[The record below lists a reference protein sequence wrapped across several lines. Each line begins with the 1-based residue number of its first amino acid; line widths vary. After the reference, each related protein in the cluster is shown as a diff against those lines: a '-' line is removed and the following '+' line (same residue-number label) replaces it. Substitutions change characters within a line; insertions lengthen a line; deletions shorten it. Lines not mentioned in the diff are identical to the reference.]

1 MTEAAERSVAHDDL
15 QPLSATQIEQVK
27 AYVSKLDNNN
37 HKMAE
42 IPLGQELTWEVK
54 ITPELVILYADGV
67 EDFNPWY
74 EAWPVG
80 PGESPFGTA
89 ITPPLLVP
97 YGQHYFHREG
107 QGRAEVGGM
116 ATQWKT
122 EFIAPVMVGTTVRY
136 HGKLTRKFVKR
147 GRLYTQRDF
156 TMTDAE
162 TGKLLLKH
170 TAIALSQ
177 NAKVDLPDGDVVE
190 EGASDGSGD

>member
-1 MTEAAERSVAHDDL
+1 VAAHDDL
-15 QPLSATQIEQVK
+15 QPLTATQIAQVSGYVEQ
-27 AYVSKLDNNN
+27 LEQNN
-37 HKMAE
+37 HRMWD
-42 IPLGQELTWEVK
+42 IPMGTERTWDMK
-54 ITPELVILYADGV
+54 ITPEMVILYADGV

-89 ITPPLLVP
+89 IAPPLLVP
-97 YGQHYFHREG
+97 YRQHWFHREG
-107 QGRAEVGGM
+107 EGKAEVGGM

-122 EFIAPVMVGTTVRY
+122 EFFAPVMVGSTVRY

-147 GRLYTQRDF
+147 GRQYTQREF
-156 TMTDAE
+156 TVTDAE

-177 NAKVDLPDGDVVE
+177 YKKVDLPDGDVE
-190 EGASDGSGD
+190 EQGNGSGN